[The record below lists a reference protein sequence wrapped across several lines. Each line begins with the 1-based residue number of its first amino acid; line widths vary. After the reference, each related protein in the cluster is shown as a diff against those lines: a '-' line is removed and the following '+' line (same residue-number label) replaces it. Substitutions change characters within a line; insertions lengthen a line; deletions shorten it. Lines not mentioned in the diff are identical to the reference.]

1 MLRLSVCLCM
11 IVQVCTFMPI
21 VMHCNMN
28 LGTTLR
34 CLPQNASLYSDLVPI
49 STKMSGTQIEVI
61 IALMQQSPPRPLFN
75 DTLDYWRRL
84 WVEFRNESFS
94 DQI

>member
-21 VMHCNMN
+21 VMHRNMN

-61 IALMQQSPPRPLFN
+61 IALMQQSPPRLLFN